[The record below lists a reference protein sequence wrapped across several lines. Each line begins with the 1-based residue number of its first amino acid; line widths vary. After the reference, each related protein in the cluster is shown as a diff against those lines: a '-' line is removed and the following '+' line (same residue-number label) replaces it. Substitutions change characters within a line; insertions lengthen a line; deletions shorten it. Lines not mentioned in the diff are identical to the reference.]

1 MGGEIFTVSY
11 CLAFN
16 GYHVDKISILPD
28 LGANG
33 FAFLDTRC
41 TTDIAK
47 FCGIQPQRLERE
59 IYTKGYDGRQSTSI
73 QFYII
78 VHLLLDNREL
88 FNIPFLI
95 LDLDNYNI
103 ILSIK

>member
-1 MGGEIFTVSY
+1 MGGEIFTVSC

-28 LGANG
+28 SGANG

-47 FCGIQPQRLERE
+47 FYGIQPQRLERE
-59 IYTKGYDGRQSTSI
+59 IHTKGYDGR
-73 QFYII
+73 
-78 VHLLLDNREL
+78 
-88 FNIPFLI
+88 
-95 LDLDNYNI
+95 
-103 ILSIK
+103 